1 MDTAATRHIHTDDRP
16 ARRAGGWGPTSISSV
31 VSGAVGITLLVI
43 GLVAVARG
51 GLDDVTSP
59 AVAVGPFTRTAL
71 FGLIELGLGAVFLA
85 TAAEREIRGASV
97 MAVVT
102 GVPGL
107 VWLIEPAAFAGVL
120 GMSIATG
127 WLYLGISVAL
137 LIGVA
142 IDRRRQLIV

>member
-1 MDTAATRHIHTDDRP
+1 MDTTATRQIRSDDRP
-16 ARRAGGWGPTSISSV
+16 AKRAGGWGPVSISSL
-31 VSGAVGITLLVI
+31 VSGAVGILLLVI
-43 GLVAVARG
+43 GLVAIARA
-51 GLDDVTSP
+51 GLGDITSP

-107 VWLIEPAAFAGVL
+107 VWLIEPTAFAEVL
-120 GMSIATG
+120 GMSMATG
-127 WLYLGISVAL
+127 WLYLAISVAL
-137 LIGVA
+137 LAGVA
-142 IDRRRQLIV
+142 VERRGQPAT